1 MDVGNGNVERGGGEG
16 GALGWLVRDG
26 EVLASAQLATT
37 ARARMRGLLG
47 RNEFEGA
54 LVLRPCRQVHTWG
67 MRFPIDVA
75 FCTGDGVVLHAT
87 TMRPWRLSRV
97 VRRAKFAVEAPAGSF
112 ERWRLRPL
120 DVLEVK
126 D

>member
-1 MDVGNGNVERGGGEG
+1 MEVGNGNHAD
-16 GALGWLVRDG
+16 GAGVVWLVRDG
-26 EVLASAQLATT
+26 DVLASAEIATT
-37 ARARMRGLLG
+37 RRARMRGLLG
-47 RNEFEGA
+47 RRGFEGA

-75 FCTGDGVVLHAT
+75 FCTSDGVVLHSV
-87 TMRPWRLSRV
+87 TMRPWRISRV
-97 VRRAKFAVEAPAGSF
+97 VRRAAFAVEAPGGAF

-126 D
+126 E